1 MIRNF
6 LCRNHLDSR
15 EFSRL
20 SPMMRNLCNQALD
33 ILFPPACLACEEP
46 LLKNALLCPS
56 CLSYLS
62 LLIPEGRCRRCFES
76 PAPHDCQ
83 REGLARQAFCF
94 DASPITEALRKKGL
108 TKLLVSYL
116 LVQLTSLAW
125 DVDYITAL
133 PLHPL
138 RRLSTD
144 ALQDTLLAQKISEQL
159 KIPYQPFLRSI
170 SDETLTLKKSPTF
183 SGETLL
189 FVGFYKSDLT
199 GQAVRLLKDAGPCRI
214 LGLYISKK
222 IY

>member
-1 MIRNF
+1 
-6 LCRNHLDSR
+6 
-15 EFSRL
+15 
-20 SPMMRNLCNQALD
+20 MMRNLCNQALD

-62 LLIPEGRCRRCFES
+62 LLIPEGRCRRCFGS

-94 DASPITEALRKKGL
+94 DASPITHALCQKN
-108 TKLLVSYL
+108 
-116 LVQLTSLAW
+116 LVQLLTSYLFIQMTQLDW
-125 DVDYITAL
+125 EVDYITAL

-138 RRLSTD
+138 RRFTTD
-144 ALQDTLLAQKISEQL
+144 ALQDTLLAKELSQQL
-159 KIPYQPFLRSI
+159 KIPYHPFLRSVG
-170 SDETLTLKKSPTF
+170 DETLTLKKSPTF

-189 FVGFYKSDLT
+189 FVGFYKSDLM

-214 LGLYISKK
+214 LGLYISKNSD
-222 IY
+222 